1 LKLNKTLLKGE
12 KNKMP
17 DNTHLSRSGQINKT
31 GAVDALFRDQ
41 LQAEIITEFHA
52 QQKVKPYVRYKEI
65 EKGKSASF
73 PNVGKVDAKYVF
85 AGETLLG
92 NQKIAHSETTILLD
106 PILVSDVKI
115 PEIDT
120 LMEEYS
126 DREVIKNEMAH
137 ALAKTEETQ
146 QMIVGCL
153 AARAGGM
160 VEGRAGG
167 SVIKVQGCKID
178 AEKLAAAIYTA
189 GIVLKEKDVPYE
201 DIVCFLRPAQVGLL
215 AQYDKITDKNLGGSG
230 NYSKGTVGFLNGI
243 QIIET
248 NYLPSSN
255 ITKNTSSTD
264 NQANNVY
271 YGDFSNTAGL
281 VMGKGAI
288 GTIVRKGITVETT
301 WLPQEL
307 CWLLTARNLQ
317 GHGILDPRKAVEIRD
332 EAVSTPTQDTETEDD
347 SQSGS

>member
-1 LKLNKTLLKGE
+1 
-12 KNKMP
+12 MA
-17 DNTHLSRSGQINKT
+17 DNQYLSRSGQINKA
-31 GAVDALFRDQ
+31 GDVNALFRDQ

-52 QQKVKPYVRYKEI
+52 QQKVKPFVRFKEI

-115 PEIDT
+115 AEIDT
-120 LMEEYS
+120 LMEEFS

-167 SVIKVQGCKID
+167 SVIKAEGCKTD
-178 AEKLAAAIYTA
+178 AEKLAAAIYAA
-189 GIVLKEKDVPYE
+189 GVALKEKDVPYE

-230 NYSKGTVGFLNGI
+230 SYAKGTVGFLNGI
-243 QIIET
+243 QVIET
-248 NYLPSSN
+248 NYLPSEN
-255 ITKNTSSTD
+255 ITQDTSGNNT
-264 NQANNVY
+264 ANNVY

-301 WLPQEL
+301 WLPTEL

-332 EAVSTPTQDTETEDD
+332 EAA
-347 SQSGS
+347 

>member
-1 LKLNKTLLKGE
+1 
-12 KNKMP
+12 MA
-17 DNTHLSRSGQINKT
+17 DNQYLSRSGQINKA
-31 GAVDALFRDQ
+31 GKVDALFRDQ

-52 QQKVKPYVRYKEI
+52 AQKVKPFVRYKEI

-115 PEIDT
+115 AEIDT
-120 LMEEYS
+120 LMEEFS
-126 DREVIKNEMAH
+126 DREIIKNEMAH
-137 ALAKTEETQ
+137 ALARTEETQ

-167 SVIKVQGCKID
+167 SVIKAQGCKDD
-178 AEKLAAAIYTA
+178 AAKLAAAIYAA
-189 GIVLKEKDVPYE
+189 GVALKEKDVPYE
-201 DIVCFLRPAQVGLL
+201 DIVCFLRPAQVALL
-215 AQYDKITDKNLGGSG
+215 AQYDKITDKNLGASG
-230 NYSKGTVGFLNGI
+230 NYAKGTVGFLNGI
-243 QIIET
+243 QVIET
-248 NYLPSSN
+248 NYLPSEN
-255 ITKNTSSTD
+255 IAKGEGSD
-264 NQANNVY
+264 AQANGTY

-307 CWLLTARNLQ
+307 TWLLTARNLQ
-317 GHGILDPRKAVEIRD
+317 GHGILDPRKAVEI
-332 EAVSTPTQDTETEDD
+332 QDAA
-347 SQSGS
+347 

>member
-1 LKLNKTLLKGE
+1 
-12 KNKMP
+12 MA
-17 DNTHLSRSGQINKT
+17 DNQYLSRSGQINKA

-52 QQKVKPYVRYKEI
+52 AQKVKPFVRYKEI

-115 PEIDT
+115 AEIDT
-120 LMEEYS
+120 LMEEFS

-137 ALAKTEETQ
+137 ALARTEETQ

-167 SVIKVQGCKID
+167 SVIKAQGCKDD
-178 AEKLAAAIYTA
+178 AAKLAAAIYAA
-189 GIVLKEKDVPYE
+189 GVALKEKDVPYE
-201 DIVCFLRPAQVGLL
+201 DIVCFLRPAQVALL
-215 AQYDKITDKNLGGSG
+215 AQYDKITDKNLGASG
-230 NYSKGTVGFLNGI
+230 NYAKGTVGFLNGI
-243 QIIET
+243 QVIET
-248 NYLPSSN
+248 NYLPSEN
-255 ITKNTSSTD
+255 IEKGTGSD
-264 NQANNVY
+264 AQANGTY

-288 GTIVRKGITVETT
+288 GTIVRKGVTVETT

-332 EAVSTPTQDTETEDD
+332 EA
-347 SQSGS
+347 

>member
-1 LKLNKTLLKGE
+1 
-12 KNKMP
+12 MA
-17 DNTHLSRSGQINKT
+17 DNPNLSRSGQINKA
-31 GAVDALFRDQ
+31 GDVNALFRDQ
-41 LQAEIITEFHA
+41 FQAEVITEFHA
-52 QQKVKPYVRYKEI
+52 QRKVKPFVRFKEI

-73 PNVGKVDAKYVF
+73 PNVGKVDAKYVC

-115 PEIDT
+115 AEIDT
-120 LMEEYS
+120 LMEEFS

-167 SVIKVQGCKID
+167 SVIKAQGCKTD
-178 AEKLAAAIYTA
+178 AEKLAAAIYAA
-189 GIVLKEKDVPYE
+189 GIALKEKDVPYN

-215 AQYDKITDKNLGGSG
+215 AQYDKITDKNLGGAG
-230 NYSKGTVGFLNGI
+230 NYAKGTVGFLNGI
-243 QIIET
+243 QVIET
-248 NYLPSSN
+248 NYLPSEN
-255 ITKNTSSTD
+255 IEKGTGDALPNGT
-264 NQANNVY
+264 Y
-271 YGDFSNTAGL
+271 FGDFSNTAGL

-288 GTIVRKGITVETT
+288 GTIVRKGVTVETT

-332 EAVSTPTQDTETEDD
+332 EAA
-347 SQSGS
+347 

>member
-1 LKLNKTLLKGE
+1 
-12 KNKMP
+12 MA
-17 DNTHLSRSGQINKT
+17 DNQYLSRSGQINKA

-41 LQAEIITEFHA
+41 FQAEVITEFHA
-52 QQKVKPYVRYKEI
+52 QRKVKPYVRFKEI

-115 PEIDT
+115 AEIDT
-120 LMEEYS
+120 LMEEFS

-137 ALAKTEETQ
+137 ALARTEESQ

-167 SVIKVQGCKID
+167 TVIKAQGAKTD
-178 AEKLAAAIYTA
+178 AEKLAAAIYAA
-189 GIVLKEKDVPYE
+189 GVALKEKDVPYE
-201 DIVCFLRPAQVGLL
+201 DLVCFVRPAQYALL
-215 AQYDKITDKNLGGSG
+215 AQFDKITDKNLGGAG
-230 NYSKGTVGFLNGI
+230 NYAKGVVGFVNGI
-243 QIIET
+243 PVVET
-248 NYLPSSN
+248 NYLPSTN
-255 ITKNTSSTD
+255 IARGEGSD
-264 NQANNVY
+264 AQANGTY
-271 YGDFSNTAGL
+271 YGDFTNTTAL

-288 GTIVRKGITVETT
+288 GTIVRKGVTVETT

-332 EAVSTPTQDTETEDD
+332 EA
-347 SQSGS
+347 

>member
-1 LKLNKTLLKGE
+1 
-12 KNKMP
+12 MA
-17 DNTHLSRSGQINKT
+17 DNQYLSRSGQINKA

-52 QQKVKPYVRYKEI
+52 AQKVKPFVRYKEI

-115 PEIDT
+115 AEIDT
-120 LMEEYS
+120 LMEEFS
-126 DREVIKNEMAH
+126 DREIIKNEMAH
-137 ALAKTEETQ
+137 ALARTEETQ

-167 SVIKVQGCKID
+167 SVIKAQGCKDD
-178 AEKLAAAIYTA
+178 AAKLAAAIYAA
-189 GIVLKEKDVPYE
+189 GVALKEKDVPYE
-201 DIVCFLRPAQVGLL
+201 DIVCFLRPAQVALL
-215 AQYDKITDKNLGGSG
+215 AQYDKITDKNLGASG
-230 NYSKGTVGFLNGI
+230 NYAKGTVGFLNGI
-243 QIIET
+243 QVIET
-248 NYLPSSN
+248 NYLPSEN
-255 ITKNTSSTD
+255 IEKGTGSD
-264 NQANNVY
+264 AQANGTY

-307 CWLLTARNLQ
+307 TWLLTARNLQ
-317 GHGILDPRKAVEIRD
+317 GHGILDPRKAVEI
-332 EAVSTPTQDTETEDD
+332 QDAA
-347 SQSGS
+347 

>member
-1 LKLNKTLLKGE
+1 MG
-12 KNKMP
+12 
-17 DNTHLSRSGQINKT
+17 DNQYLSRSGQINKA

-52 QQKVKPYVRYKEI
+52 AQKVKPFVRYKEI

-115 PEIDT
+115 AEIDT
-120 LMEEYS
+120 LMEEFS
-126 DREVIKNEMAH
+126 DREIIKNEMAH
-137 ALAKTEETQ
+137 ALARTEETQ

-167 SVIKVQGCKID
+167 SVIKAQGCKDD
-178 AEKLAAAIYTA
+178 AAKLAAAIYAA
-189 GIVLKEKDVPYE
+189 GVALKEKDVPYE
-201 DIVCFLRPAQVGLL
+201 DIVCFLRPAQVALL
-215 AQYDKITDKNLGGSG
+215 AQYDKITDKNLGASG
-230 NYSKGTVGFLNGI
+230 NYAKGTVGFLNGI
-243 QIIET
+243 QVIET
-248 NYLPSSN
+248 NYLPSEN
-255 ITKNTSSTD
+255 IAKGEGSD
-264 NQANNVY
+264 AQANGTY

-307 CWLLTARNLQ
+307 TWLLTARNLQ
-317 GHGILDPRKAVEIRD
+317 GHGILDPRKAVEI
-332 EAVSTPTQDTETEDD
+332 QDAA
-347 SQSGS
+347 

>member
-1 LKLNKTLLKGE
+1 
-12 KNKMP
+12 MA
-17 DNTHLSRSGQINKT
+17 DNTNLSRSGQINKT
-31 GAVDALFRDQ
+31 GDTEALFRDQ

-52 QQKVKPYVRYKEI
+52 QQKVKPYVRFKEI

-73 PNVGKVDAKYVF
+73 PNIGKVDAKYVY
-85 AGETLLG
+85 AGEVLIG
-92 NQKIAHSETTILLD
+92 NQQIAHSETTILLD
-106 PILVSDVKI
+106 PILVSDVKLA
-115 PEIDT
+115 EIDT
-120 LMEEYS
+120 LREEWS

-137 ALAKTEETQ
+137 ALARTEETQ

-160 VEGRAGG
+160 VAGRAGG
-167 SVIKVQGCKID
+167 SVIKAQGCKTD
-178 AEKLAAAIYTA
+178 AEKLAAAIYAA
-189 GIVLKEKDVPYE
+189 GIALKEKDVPYD

-243 QIIET
+243 QVIET
-248 NYLPSSN
+248 NYLPSTN
-255 ITKNTSSTD
+255 IAKDTVSGN
-264 NQANNVY
+264 NQPNGVY

-332 EAVSTPTQDTETEDD
+332 EAATVTTEPTTP
-347 SQSGS
+347 SGSDNTGGGS

>member
-1 LKLNKTLLKGE
+1 
-12 KNKMP
+12 MA
-17 DNTHLSRSGQINKT
+17 DNPNLSRSGQINKA
-31 GAVDALFRDQ
+31 GATDALFRDQ

-52 QQKVKPYVRYKEI
+52 QQKVKPYVRFKEI

-115 PEIDT
+115 AEIDV
-120 LMEEYS
+120 LMEEFS
-126 DREVIKNEMAH
+126 DREIIKNEMAY

-167 SVIKVQGCKID
+167 TVVKAQGCKTD
-178 AEKLAAAIYTA
+178 ADKLATAIYAA
-189 GIVLKEKDVPYE
+189 GIALKEKDVPYA

-230 NYSKGTVGFLNGI
+230 DYSKGTVGFINGI
-243 QIIET
+243 RIIET
-248 NYLPSSN
+248 NYLPSTN
-255 ITKNTSSTD
+255 IEKGSGED
-264 NQANNVY
+264 AQANGTY
-271 YGDFSNTAGL
+271 FGDFTNTAGL
-281 VMGKGAI
+281 VMGKGPI

-332 EAVSTPTQDTETEDD
+332 EA
-347 SQSGS
+347 

>member
-1 LKLNKTLLKGE
+1 
-12 KNKMP
+12 MA

-31 GAVDALFRDQ
+31 GATDALFRDQ

-52 QQKVKPYVRYKEI
+52 QQKVKPFVRYKEI

-73 PNVGKVDAKYVF
+73 PNIGKVDAKYVY

-92 NQKIAHSETTILLD
+92 NQQIAHSETTILLD
-106 PILVSDVKI
+106 PILVSDVKLA
-115 PEIDT
+115 EIDT
-120 LMEEYS
+120 LMEEWS

-137 ALAKTEETQ
+137 ALARTEETQ

-160 VEGRAGG
+160 VQGRAGG
-167 SVIKVQGCKID
+167 SVVKSQGCKTD
-178 AEKLAAAIYTA
+178 ASKLAAAIYAA
-189 GIVLKEKDVPYE
+189 GIALKEKDVPYE

-230 NYSKGTVGFLNGI
+230 NYAKGTVGFLNGI

-248 NYLPSSN
+248 NYLPSTN
-255 ITKNTSSTD
+255 ITKDTTSTD
-264 NQANNVY
+264 NQPNGTY
-271 YGDFSNTAGL
+271 IGDFSNTAGL

-288 GTIVRKGITVETT
+288 GTIVRKGVTVETT

-332 EAVSTPTQDTETEDD
+332 EAVTTTPPQQQGGT
-347 SQSGS
+347 GGNG

>member
-1 LKLNKTLLKGE
+1 
-12 KNKMP
+12 MA
-17 DNTHLSRSGQINKT
+17 DNPNLSRSGQINKQ
-31 GAVDALFRDQ
+31 GATDALFRDQ

-52 QQKVKPYVRYKEI
+52 QQKVKPYVRFKEI

-115 PEIDT
+115 AEIDV
-120 LMEEYS
+120 LMEEFS
-126 DREVIKNEMAH
+126 DREVIKNEMAY

-167 SVIKVQGCKID
+167 SVIKAQGCKTN
-178 AEKLAAAIYTA
+178 AEKLAAAIYAA
-189 GIVLKEKDVPYE
+189 GIALKEKDVPYN

-215 AQYDKITDKNLGGSG
+215 AQYDKITNKNLGGSG
-230 NYSKGTVGFLNGI
+230 EYSKGTVGFINGI
-243 QIIET
+243 RIIET
-248 NYLPSSN
+248 NYLPSTN
-255 ITKNTSSTD
+255 IIKGSGED
-264 NQANNVY
+264 AQANGTY
-271 YGDFSNTAGL
+271 YGDFTNTTGL

-332 EAVSTPTQDTETEDD
+332 EA
-347 SQSGS
+347 

>member
-1 LKLNKTLLKGE
+1 
-12 KNKMP
+12 MA
-17 DNTHLSRSGQINKT
+17 DNPNLSRSGQINKA

-41 LQAEIITEFHA
+41 FQAEIIAEFHA
-52 QQKVKPYVRYKEI
+52 QRKVKPFVRFKEI

-73 PNVGKVDAKYVF
+73 PNVGKVDAKYVC

-115 PEIDT
+115 AEIDT
-120 LMEEYS
+120 LMEEFS

-137 ALAKTEETQ
+137 ALARTEETQ

-167 SVIKVQGCKID
+167 SVIKAQGCKTD
-178 AEKLAAAIYTA
+178 AEKLAAAIYAA
-189 GIVLKEKDVPYE
+189 GVALKEKDVPYE
-201 DIVCFLRPAQVGLL
+201 NIVCFLRPAQVGLL
-215 AQYDKITDKNLGGSG
+215 AQYDKITDKNLGGAG
-230 NYSKGTVGFLNGI
+230 NYAKGTVGWLNGI

-248 NYLPSSN
+248 NYLPSTN
-255 ITKNTSSTD
+255 IAKDTTSEAT
-264 NQANNVY
+264 ANGTY

-281 VMGKGAI
+281 VMGHGAI
-288 GTIVRKGITVETT
+288 GTIVRKGVTVETT

-332 EAVSTPTQDTETEDD
+332 EA
-347 SQSGS
+347 

>member
-1 LKLNKTLLKGE
+1 
-12 KNKMP
+12 MA
-17 DNTHLSRSGQINKT
+17 DNPNLSRSGQVNKA
-31 GAVDALFRDQ
+31 GDVNALFRDQ
-41 LQAEIITEFHA
+41 FQAEIIAEFHA
-52 QQKVKPYVRYKEI
+52 KQKVKPFVRYKEI

-115 PEIDT
+115 AEIDT
-120 LMEEYS
+120 LMEEFS

-137 ALAKTEETQ
+137 ALARTEETQ

-167 SVIKVQGCKID
+167 TVIKAQGAKTD
-178 AEKLAAAIYTA
+178 AEKLAAAIYAA
-189 GIVLKEKDVPYE
+189 GVALKEKDVPYE
-201 DIVCFLRPAQVGLL
+201 DLVCFVRPAQYALL
-215 AQYDKITDKNLGGSG
+215 AQYDKITDKNLGGAGS
-230 NYSKGTVGFLNGI
+230 YAKGVVGFINGI
-243 QIIET
+243 PVVET
-248 NYLPSSN
+248 NYLPSTN
-255 ITKNTSSTD
+255 IERGSGSD
-264 NQANNVY
+264 AQANGTY
-271 YGDFSNTAGL
+271 YGDFTNTTAL

-288 GTIVRKGITVETT
+288 GTIVRKGVTVETT

-307 CWLLTARNLQ
+307 TWLLTARNLQ

-332 EAVSTPTQDTETEDD
+332 EA
-347 SQSGS
+347 